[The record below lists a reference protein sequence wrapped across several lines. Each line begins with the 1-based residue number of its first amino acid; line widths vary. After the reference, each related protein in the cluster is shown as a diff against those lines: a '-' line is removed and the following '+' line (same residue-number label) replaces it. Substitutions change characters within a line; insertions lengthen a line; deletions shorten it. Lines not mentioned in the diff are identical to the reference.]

1 MKKFNFAITDNTTF
15 YGKDA
20 TDFFS
25 QALLG
30 FKTAEYLKLVPNA
43 KSKIKLPQFDLG
55 NILQSDDCSFSGA
68 GEGTLSQKTFEV
80 CDIKINLEYCTTTF
94 EQNFMS
100 QYMRPG
106 SNTGEVMPQVFERYI
121 IGEVMKKTSQ
131 DLEKIT
137 WQGDSA
143 TSSYPL
149 GLCDGY
155 QKLLLADA
163 AVVDVAATASFT
175 SANAVAELTRVY
187 NAILPQVLDKGNVV
201 IFVSTDIFKAY
212 QIAQAA
218 SGAGQGYNYAGE
230 KESNFL
236 GLPVIHAPGLSTKK
250 MVAGSLDNFILL
262 TDLLSDIPTDSTS
275 AIKIIPQLDLS
286 GAPTVRIVTRFKF
299 KTDYF
304 IGAEIVYY
312 S

>member
-20 TDFFS
+20 LDFYS

-30 FKTAEYLKLVPNA
+30 FKTAEFLKLVPNV

-55 NILQSDDCSFSGA
+55 NILQSDDCSFSGS
-68 GEGTLSQKTFEV
+68 GEGTLAQKSFEV
-80 CDIKINLEYCTTTF
+80 CDIKLNLEYCTTTF

-100 QYMRPG
+100 QFMRPG

-121 IGEVMKKTSQ
+121 IGEVMKKTAN

-137 WQGDSA
+137 WQGNSA
-143 TSSYPL
+143 TTSYPY
-149 GLCDGY
+149 GLCDGLE
-155 QKLLLADA
+155 KTLLADGN
-163 AVVDVAATASFT
+163 VVDVAATASLT
-175 SANAVAELTRVY
+175 SANVITEITKVY
-187 NAILPQVLDKGNVV
+187 NAIPTAVLDKGDVV
-201 IFVSTDIFKAY
+201 IFVSTDVFKAY
-212 QIAQAA
+212 QVAQAA

-236 GLPVIHAPGLSTKK
+236 GLPVILAPGMSSKK
-250 MVAGSLDNFILL
+250 MVAVSKNNILLL
-262 TDLLSDIPTDSTS
+262 TDLLSDFTDEG
-275 AIKIIPQLDLS
+275 AIRILPQLDKS
-286 GAPTVRIVTRFKF
+286 GAPTVRIVARFKF
-299 KTDYF
+299 KADYLL
-304 IGAEIVYY
+304 GAEIVYY